1 MSKRDYY
8 EILGVSKSANAP
20 EIKSAYKKMAI
31 KNHPDKNPGDNAAE
45 DRFKEAAEAYEILS
59 DDQKRAQYD
68 RFGHDAGQ
76 MGGGGGGGF
85 SRGFSNF
92 EDIFSNFGDIFG
104 DAGGGRRSSRKQG
117 PPPGNDLQVKVALS
131 LKEISQ
137 GATKKIKI
145 KRQVGCSKCD
155 GKGGTGVS
163 NCRTCNGQGQVRQVT
178 QSLFGQMVNVTTCP
192 DCSGLGTTIKSRC
205 GACNGEGRSR
215 DESTISVKIPAGV
228 SEGNYLTLRGE
239 GDAGRRGGR
248 NGDIIVVILEK
259 KDEFF
264 ERNGMDIYCDMD
276 VPITKLVLGGTL
288 RVPTLTEEVELKI
301 PAGTQPDKMFRL
313 RDKGIPDVNRNS
325 TVGSQYIRIKPL
337 IPTKLSS
344 DEKALY
350 NQLSDLHKDAEKS
363 REKSFFDNFKDVFS

>member
-1 MSKRDYY
+1 
-8 EILGVSKSANAP
+8 
-20 EIKSAYKKMAI
+20 
-31 KNHPDKNPGDNAAE
+31 
-45 DRFKEAAEAYEILS
+45 KEAAEAYEVLS

-76 MGGGGGGGF
+76 MGGGGGGFG
-85 SRGFSNF
+85 RGFSNF
-92 EDIFSNFGDIFG
+92 EDIFSSFGDIFG
-104 DAGGGRRSSRKQG
+104 DSGFGGGGGRSSRRQG
-117 PPPGNDLQVKVALS
+117 PPPGNDLQVKVSLS
-131 LKEISQ
+131 LKEISE
-137 GATKKIKI
+137 GVTKKIKI
-145 KRQVGCSKCD
+145 KRQQACKPCD

-192 DCSGLGTTIKSRC
+192 ECNGIGTAIKSRC
-205 GACNGEGRSR
+205 SSCNGEGRTR
-215 DESTISVKIPAGV
+215 EESTISVKIPPGV

-248 NGDIIVVILEK
+248 SGDIIVVILEK

-264 ERNGMDIYCDMD
+264 ERNNQDIYCTMD

-313 RDKGIPDVNRNS
+313 RDKGIPEVNRNS
-325 TVGSQYIRIKPL
+325 NIGSQYIRIKPL

-344 DEKALY
+344 EEKELY
-350 NQLSDLHKDAEKS
+350 TKLSDLHSDQEKS
-363 REKSFFDNFKDVFS
+363 REKSFFANFKDVFS